1 MASIISA
8 GTTTSTALNMSAD
21 TSGALQLATNN
32 GTTAVTIDTS
42 QNSAFVGVVGTANV
56 FFENG
61 QTVNANYT
69 ITAGKNAGSF
79 GPVSVATGVTVT
91 VPTGSTWSVV

>member
-8 GTTTSTALNMSAD
+8 GTTTGTALNMSAD

-32 GTTAVTIDTS
+32 GTTAATFDTS
-42 QNSAFVGVVGTANV
+42 QNATFVGVVGTASV

-61 QTVNANYT
+61 QTVSSNYT
-69 ITAGKNAGSF
+69 VTAGKNAGSF
-79 GPVSVATGVTVT
+79 GPVTVNTGVTVT

>member
-32 GTTAVTIDTS
+32 GIPAATFDTS
-42 QNSAFVGVVGTANV
+42 QNATFVGVVGTASV

-61 QTVNANYT
+61 QTVSSNYT
-69 ITAGKNAGSF
+69 VTSGKNAGSF
-79 GPVSVATGVTVT
+79 GPVTVSTGATVT
-91 VPTGSTWSVV
+91 VPSGCVWSVV

>member
-8 GTTTSTALNMSAD
+8 GTTTGTALNMSAD

-32 GTTAVTIDTS
+32 GTTAATFDTS
-42 QNSAFVGVVGTANV
+42 QNATFVGVVGTASV

-61 QTVNANYT
+61 QTVSSNYT

-79 GPVSVATGVTVT
+79 GPVTVSTGATVT
-91 VPTGSTWSVV
+91 VPSGCVWSVV